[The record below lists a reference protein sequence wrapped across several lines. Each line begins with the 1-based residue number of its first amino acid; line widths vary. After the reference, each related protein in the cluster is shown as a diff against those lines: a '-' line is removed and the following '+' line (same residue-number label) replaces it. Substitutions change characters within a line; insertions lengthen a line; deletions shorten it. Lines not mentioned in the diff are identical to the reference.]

1 MKTKSILSLALLLAL
16 IFFGCEQEP
25 EEKKPED
32 EQELDRKGRLYARM
46 ENHIKAVFEHYGGDI
61 EWWDVCNEVV
71 DHDYYTNGGARRD
84 SKYTEIMEESGLTE
98 MDRYEYVL
106 KAFQWAR
113 KYADENGGQNV
124 KLYLTD
130 YGVERPFTGQTL
142 GSKQK
147 AFSDLVDWL
156 IEKGAPIDGVGFQG
170 HFRLYDHPVE
180 QIAAGIDL
188 FAAKG
193 LKVQICELDISI
205 FGNAKG
211 EGSLTIMPPENLSTR
226 LADLANTYGDYFDMF
241 QEKYGEGKLELVTL
255 WGLADGHSWLNN
267 HPVAG
272 RVDYPLLFDRD
283 YEPKAAYDKV
293 FGSVRTVPIGA
304 AVPGGNAYTS
314 NFAEPP
320 AQNDNNALNPESA
333 QHVLL
338 EHFEFYSAENE
349 MKPENL
355 LPASEGGDYRWAN
368 ADALADYAEANG
380 KKLRGHVLIWHS
392 QTPAWF
398 FE

>member
-1 MKTKSILSLALLLAL
+1 MKIKNIILPVLLLTL
-16 IFFGCEQEP
+16 VFFGCKQEP
-25 EEKKPED
+25 EGKK
-32 EQELDRKGRLYARM
+32 ELDRKGRLYERM
-46 ENHIKAVFEHYGGDI
+46 ENHIKAVFEHYGDKI

-71 DHDYYTNGGARRD
+71 DHDVYTNGGARRD
-84 SKYTEIMEESGLTE
+84 SKYTEIMEESGLTG

-113 KYADENGGQNV
+113 KYADKYGEPGKV

-130 YGVERPFTGQTL
+130 YGIERPFSGQTP
-142 GSKQK
+142 GSKQS

-180 QIAAGIDL
+180 QISEGIDL
-188 FAAKG
+188 FAEKEG
-193 LKVQICELDISI
+193 IMVQICELDFSI
-205 FGNAKG
+205 FGNDKG
-211 EGSLTIMPPENLSTR
+211 EGNLTVMPPENLPTR
-226 LADLANTYGDYFDMF
+226 LADLANTYGVFFDMF
-241 QEKYGEGKLELVTL
+241 QEKYTEGKLDLVTL

-272 RVDYPLLFDRD
+272 RIDYPLLFDRD

-293 FGSVRTVPIGA
+293 FGGARTFPIGA

-314 NFAEPP
+314 SFAEPP
-320 AQNDNNALNPESA
+320 AQKDNNALSPESL
-333 QHVLL
+333 QHDLL
-338 EHFEFYSAENE
+338 THFDFYAAENE

-355 LPASEGGDYRWAN
+355 LPASEGGAYRWVN
-368 ADALADYAEANG
+368 ADQLVDYAEANG